1 MHGMRGRRKTS
12 YDGLAK
18 RKKVGRLLSK
28 RQGHESERKNTYK
41 DDFVYHDHLN
51 FKVIL
56 TDNE

>member
-18 RKKVGRLLSK
+18 RLLSK

-41 DDFVYHDHLN
+41 DDFVHHDHLN